1 MKALAPLLVAL
12 LLVLA
17 PVHSP
22 LAAERVDDSGSQ
34 VLGGLT
40 RLEWASAA
48 PGASNL
54 MTGQVTVL
62 VRLDVSPWQGRN
74 VRIYQALN
82 RQSMPVR
89 VEWTARGPLLPGAM
103 ADGERS
109 LVYAG
114 PVTGTTLSDT
124 FVFTIHADGQ
134 LFERP
139 EVLDFSFEIELEGQ

>member
-1 MKALAPLLVAL
+1 MKHLFAFL
-12 LLVLA
+12 
-17 PVHSP
+17 
-22 LAAERVDDSGSQ
+22 LAATAFATSQAAEPVDDSASQ

-40 RLEWASAA
+40 RLEWVDPA

-54 MTGQVTVL
+54 MAGQVTVL

-74 VRIYQALN
+74 VRIYQSLAK
-82 RQSMPVR
+82 QTMPLR
-89 VEWTARGPLLPGAM
+89 VEWTARGPLLPGAL
-103 ADGERS
+103 ADGERA

-114 PVTGTTLSDT
+114 PITTPSLTDT
-124 FVFTIHADGQ
+124 FVLSIYADGQ